1 MTDGSGCDCKVGRV
15 TERRGLADLRADLR
29 ARWTAES
36 DRASVRD
43 LAEQLNVA
51 VVRSALADTS
61 LGASTYE
68 AEAVYRRLVGDETSA
83 GRRTATRRRL
93 ERAGVDV
100 DALTDDF
107 VSHQTVHTH
116 LRDCVGATYDDER
129 TAEERLSSAA
139 DTVFALQGRTEAVT
153 RRTVES
159 LRGAGAVD
167 AGEVDVFVDITVT
180 CRDCGRGRSVD
191 DFLQEGG
198 CPCRGA

>member
-1 MTDGSGCDCKVGRV
+1 M
-15 TERRGLADLRADLR
+15 
-29 ARWTAES
+29 
-36 DRASVRD
+36 RD
-43 LAEQLNVA
+43 LAERLNVA
-51 VVRSALADTS
+51 VVRSALADTT

-93 ERAGVDV
+93 EGAGVDV
-100 DALTDDF
+100 EALTDDF

-116 LRDCVGATYDDER
+116 LRDCAGATYDDER

-153 RRTVES
+153 RQTVES
-159 LRGAGAVD
+159 LRAAGAVS
-167 AGEVDVFVDITVT
+167 AGEVDVFVDVTVT
-180 CRDCGRGRSVD
+180 CRECGRGRSVG

-198 CPCRGA
+198 CPCRGE

>member
-1 MTDGSGCDCKVGRV
+1 MSDGSGCGCKVGRV
-15 TERRGLADLRADLR
+15 TERHGLDGLRADLR

-43 LAEQLNVA
+43 LAERLNVA
-51 VVRSALADTS
+51 VVRSALAYTT

-93 ERAGVDV
+93 AGAGVDV
-100 DALTDDF
+100 EALTDDF

-116 LRDCVGATYDDER
+116 LRECAGATYDDER

-139 DTVFALQGRTEAVT
+139 DTLFAFQGRTEAVT
-153 RRTVES
+153 RQTVES
-159 LRGAGAVD
+159 LRAAGAVD
-167 AGEVDVFVDITVT
+167 AGEVDVFVDVTVT
-180 CRDCGRGRSVD
+180 CRNCGRGRSVD
-191 DFLQEGG
+191 EFLQERG